1 MAKKITDKDSGKSDK
16 RLSRYTQIIEHIFLA
31 HYQRGADRVE
41 FDRDDVRAACQKLG
55 IELVKNIGDLVYS
68 FRYRAT
74 LPETIRKRAPEGKA
88 WIIQPAGP
96 AKYKFVLRTL
106 TTIVPTHGL
115 AETKVPDATP
125 GLVGMYALNDEQGL
139 LARVR
144 YNRLIDLFSGVVCY
158 SLQNHL
164 RTAIHNIGQVETD
177 EIYVGVDRRGVHHV
191 FPVQAKGGTDKLSI
205 VQIEQDLALCA
216 EKFPTLLCRPV
227 AAQFIED
234 DLIALFEFEDSEEGA
249 KIAREKHYRLVPR
262 GQLSAEELDAYR
274 KRTED

>member
-1 MAKKITDKDSGKSDK
+1 MAKKVTDKNSGGHDK

-31 HYQRGADRVE
+31 RHVKGSDSVV
-41 FDRDDVRAACQKLG
+41 FDRDDVRVACQKLG

-74 LPETIRKRAPEGKA
+74 LPESIRKRAAEGKA
-88 WIIQPAGP
+88 WIIQPAG
-96 AKYKFVLRTL
+96 AARYKFILRTL

-164 RTAIHNIGQVETD
+164 RTAIQNVGQIETD
-177 EIYVGVDRRGVHHV
+177 EIYVGVDRKGIHYV
-191 FPVQAKGGTDKLSI
+191 FPVQAKGGTDRLSI

-216 EKFPTLLCRPV
+216 EKFPALVCRPV
-227 AAQFIED
+227 AAQFIEG
-234 DLIALFEFEDSEEGA
+234 DLIALFEFENSEDGA

-262 GQLSAEELDAYR
+262 GQLSEAELKAYR
-274 KRTED
+274 DRTEE

>member
-1 MAKKITDKDSGKSDK
+1 MARKVIKKNSAKTDRGT
-16 RLSRYTQIIEHIFLA
+16 SRYSQIIEHIFLMR
-31 HYQRGADRVE
+31 YKKGVNEVE
-41 FDRDDVRAACQKLG
+41 FDRDDVRAACQKLNVD
-55 IELVKNIGDLVYS
+55 LVKNIGDLVYS

-74 LPETIRKRAPEGKA
+74 LPEKIRMRATVGKA

-96 AKYKFVLRTL
+96 AKYRFVLRTL
-106 TTIVPTHGL
+106 TMIVPTKGL

-144 YNRLIDLFSGVVCY
+144 YNRLIDLFTGVVCY

-164 RTAIHNIGQVETD
+164 RTAILNIGQVETD
-177 EIYVGVDRRGVHHV
+177 ELYVGVDRKGAHYI

-216 EKFPTLLCRPV
+216 AKFPTLICRPV

-234 DLIALFEFEDSEEGA
+234 DLIALFEFEDSKEGA
-249 KIAREKHYRLVPR
+249 KISREKHYRLVPR
-262 GQLSAEELDAYR
+262 GQLTKAELKAYR
-274 KRTED
+274 NRTED